1 MKGGIN
7 LDFDE
12 IEEFKKRV
20 DFNRTEPEVAIE
32 LVKNAVD
39 KGDKVREENRSIK
52 EKAKEILQKLTQ
64 EEKILFTEVD
74 IDPKLDF
81 SNYCSIGIDG
91 SFFAIGGVGGK
102 WYTPYAIVRILFDK
116 GIMNDPEIDV
126 YAAGIEEIIEQEYVS
141 IESEAGR
148 RMLIGETKALDDWG
162 DKNKESL
169 IFIDGPV
176 VDPPSYNN
184 VSYIEYRCNS
194 IRKCLSKSKLIGC
207 VKRSR
212 DAFFIKYFEHLLDM
226 KGEIQK
232 YFPSDQHIFSYFF
245 TIYRFKNNYDGLIFS
260 KFLNLSDNETYR
272 LYKHEGVNVYSVYF
286 QKSISSKILRLDIP
300 LKHEQLHEIEER
312 FMEAAKAASDWQY
325 PNQYIPMPVELAH
338 EKCKIREG
346 AAETIYD
353 EILARSNTGTP
364 EDIIT
369 MAQLR

>member
-1 MKGGIN
+1 MD
-7 LDFDE
+7 LDE

-20 DFNRTEPEVAIE
+20 DFNRTEPEVVIE
-32 LVKNAVD
+32 LVKDAVN
-39 KGDKVREENRSIK
+39 KGDKVREENHDIK

-64 EEKILFTEVD
+64 KEKILFTEAD
-74 IDPKLDF
+74 IDPELDF
-81 SNYCSIGIDG
+81 SNNCSIGIDG

-116 GIMNDPEIDV
+116 GIENEPEIDV
-126 YAAGIEEIIEQEYVS
+126 YAAGIEEIIEQEHYS
-141 IESEAGR
+141 IEGEAGR
-148 RMLIGETKALDDWG
+148 RMLIGETKALEDWG

-169 IFIDGPV
+169 IFIDGPI

-184 VSYIEYRCNS
+184 INYIEYRCAS
-194 IRKCLSKSKLIGC
+194 VKKCLLKSKLIGC

-212 DAFFIKYFEHLLDM
+212 DAFFIKHFENLLGM
-226 KGEIQK
+226 EEELQK

-245 TIYRFKNNYDGLIFS
+245 TTYRFKNNYSGPIFS
-260 KFLNLSDNETYR
+260 KFLNLSDNETYY
-272 LYKHEGVNVYSVYF
+272 LYKNEGVNVYSVYF

-300 LKHEQLHEIEER
+300 LRHEEVFEIERR
-312 FMEAAKAASDWQY
+312 FIEAAKATADWQY